1 MSRGWGV
8 ESVSTSIAPGITK
21 NDSSS
26 TAPEAISQPI
36 NGCAAQHSG
45 QLLMFEG
52 KSCSHGRSFTMGVCG
67 KCAQCSTKFAPILE
81 LCVEGSIYPE
91 AAWVEPLLE
100 HDPHVKDENPCY
112 LFSFAKCPV
121 A

>member
-1 MSRGWGV
+1 MKLYKSFCSSQSMPIYKVLMEEVRCGAVFPGN
-8 ESVSTSIAPGITK
+8 SIPV
-21 NDSSS
+21 
-26 TAPEAISQPI
+26 
-36 NGCAAQHSG
+36 
-45 QLLMFEG
+45 LMIQG
-52 KSCSHGRSFTMGVCG
+52 KSGSVFGSFTKYFLVNALNVRRNG